1 MSENQTFSGG
11 IEMEHSAKMGQLII
25 AEINKPGPLL
35 TWLCLRTLHIC
46 RVNKSYNVTAIS
58 HDASEYSEAFVG
70 IFPVLSSDNHNLQTI
85 QIKGLAILPTYW
97 VGKNYKLKTLETVK
111 LYLCIN
117 PNYPVGKY
125 INVLLAHIIL
135 AYIILTYTQPWLF

>member
-11 IEMEHSAKMGQLII
+11 IEMEHRAKMGQLII
-25 AEINKPGPLL
+25 AEINKLGPLL
-35 TWLCLRTLHIC
+35 TWLCLRTLHLW

-70 IFPVLSSDNHNLQTI
+70 IFPVLSSNNHNLHTI

-125 INVLLAHIIL
+125 MSFWH
-135 AYIILTYTQPWLF
+135 T

>member
-11 IEMEHSAKMGQLII
+11 IEMEHRAKMGQLII
-25 AEINKPGPLL
+25 AEINKLGPLL
-35 TWLCLRTLHIC
+35 TWLCLRTLHLC

-58 HDASEYSEAFVG
+58 HDTSEYSEVFVG
-70 IFPVLSSDNHNLQTI
+70 IFPVLSSNKHNLHTI
-85 QIKGLAILPTYW
+85 QIKGWAILPTYW

-125 INVLLAHIIL
+125 MSFWH
-135 AYIILTYTQPWLF
+135 T